1 MNKRKD
7 GPYGN
12 SLSAPPARFQHH
24 VCLPDNP
31 AKHAASTIRLPCRSM
46 PHSLSCSSK
55 DPPLKTHTHTQTNT
69 HRDTHTHTRR
79 HRHRPRRRHRD
90 TETQRHRDTET
101 RTRAQRTSDV
111 LGGLR
116 APEINFSMLL
126 LLPGTYD
133 AKHPVNYLCCNVHRK
148 RTEVPP

>member
-1 MNKRKD
+1 MVIHSPLRPLAFNTM
-7 GPYGN
+7 
-12 SLSAPPARFQHH
+12 SACQITQPSMLQVQSGYH
-24 VCLPDNP
+24 VVQCHIHCLVLVRTHP
-31 AKHAASTIRLPCRSM
+31 SR
-46 PHSLSCSSK
+46 
-55 DPPLKTHTHTQTNT
+55 HTHTQTNT
-69 HRDTHTHTRR
+69 HRDTHTHTQ
-79 HRHRPRRRHRD
+79 
-90 TETQRHRDTET
+90 TQTQTQTQRHRDTET